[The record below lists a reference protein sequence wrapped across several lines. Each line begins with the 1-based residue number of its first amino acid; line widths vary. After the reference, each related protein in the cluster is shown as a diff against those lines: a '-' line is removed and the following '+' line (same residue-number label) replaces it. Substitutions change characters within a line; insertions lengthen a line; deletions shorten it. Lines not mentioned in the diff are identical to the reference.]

1 MIEQITEELKKHGG
15 GKVEGVYVKLGA
27 LSGVD
32 GAALRFAYEMAIEQ
46 TDLAGAELHI
56 EAIPML
62 VYCPNCR
69 GTRTPALEDICCP
82 RCPTTVQEVL
92 HGRELEVS
100 ALEIADA

>member
-1 MIEQITEELKKHGG
+1 MHELSIALSMIEQITEELKKHGG
-15 GKVEGVYVKLGA
+15 GK
-27 LSGVD
+27 VD